1 MLRVALA
8 SVRGNRIRLALT
20 SLAIVLGVAFVAGSL
35 MLTDSIE
42 RAFGTLFDESFE
54 GTDVYVRGVRQVDIG
69 FGGELPGQ
77 GPTIPDDLAGVVA
90 GIDGV
95 RDVVP
100 MVDGLAQVIDRDGRP
115 VGGMGPPTIAASWS
129 GPDEAGPLTLRDG
142 RPAAGP
148 TEATIDAATAA
159 LTGYGV
165 GDRVPILLSTGV
177 QTFDLV
183 GITGYGTEDN
193 LLGATIVTFDLE
205 TAQQVLGREGRLDSL
220 AVVGDGVGPEDLRD
234 RIAAVVGS
242 DTVEVV
248 TADQEAAETQ
258 ALLEEGLSFVSIALL
273 VFAGIAVFVGVFLIV
288 NTFSMV
294 VAQRTREFALLRA
307 VGASTRQ
314 VRGAVV
320 IEALIVGL
328 VSAVLGLL
336 AGVGLSNL
344 LRLLFDALGVGF
356 PDGGLVLRAR
366 TVVVAF
372 AVGVGVTT
380 VASWGPARRAAR
392 IAPVEALAGTGAAQ
406 TEQVSRRR
414 TAAGVALATLGGM
427 AIAVALGGMVP
438 QPAAVAGLGAA
449 ATFVG
454 VTLFS
459 PLLSQ
464 PVVGFVG
471 AAPAR
476 RGLAGRLARNNAQGN
491 PRRTAATASALMIGV
506 ALVSFVS
513 IFAAS
518 ATASVNTLF
527 TAQLRADFVI
537 SPVGFGQAGI
547 PAGLWSTLQDQPE
560 VGAASPLRVLQG
572 AVGEGAAESV
582 VAVVPDHIDRLVAL
596 EIIEGEAGDLAGGAL
611 VHGDRAA
618 TEGLAVG
625 DPLTLRLQ
633 DGPQELTVVG
643 LFDNRDLVS
652 ADVVIALDTIPAG
665 STTPGADV
673 LVLVAAADGV
683 DLDDARAAVDG
694 VVEAFPSVQVE
705 DQAELRES
713 LQGQVDGL
721 LNLMIGLLG
730 LALVVA
736 LIGIVN
742 TLALSVFE
750 RTREIGLLRAVG
762 MTRSQVRTMI
772 RWEAVYVSVFG
783 ALLGVAV
790 GTLLGWAIVAA
801 SADQGLEVL
810 EVPVLRLATYVV
822 VAGVA
827 GVVAAVLPARRAAR
841 LDVLEAVTTE

>member
-8 SVRGNRIRLALT
+8 SVLGNRIRLALT

-42 RAFGTLFDESFE
+42 RAFGTLFDDSFAD
-54 GTDVYVRGVRQVDIG
+54 TDVYVRGVRQVDIG

-77 GPTIPDDLAGVVA
+77 GPTIPEDLADVVV

-100 MVDGLAQVIDRDGRP
+100 MVEGIAQVIDPDGAP
-115 VGGMGPPTIAASWS
+115 VGGMGPPTIGASWS

-148 TEATIDAATAA
+148 DEATIDAGTAG
-159 LTGYGV
+159 LTGYGI
-165 GDRVPILLSTGV
+165 GDPVPILLASGV
-177 QTFDLV
+177 ETFELV

-193 LLGATIVTFDLE
+193 LLGATIVTFDLQ
-205 TAQQVLGREGRLDSL
+205 TAQQVLGRVGRLDSL
-220 AVVGDGVGPEDLRD
+220 AVVGDGVRPDELRD
-234 RIAAVVGS
+234 RIATVVAS

-248 TADQEAAETQ
+248 TADQEAAEAQ
-258 ALLEEGLSFVSIALL
+258 ALLEEGLSFINIALL
-273 VFAGIAVFVGVFLIV
+273 AFAGIAVFVGMFLIV

-314 VRGAVV
+314 VQGAVV
-320 IEALIVGL
+320 IEALVVGM

-372 AVGVGVTT
+372 AVGVGVTML
-380 VASWGPARRAAR
+380 AALGPARRASR
-392 IAPVEALAGTGAAQ
+392 IAPVEALAGTGAANA
-406 TEQVSRRR
+406 ERVSRRR
-414 TAAGVALATLGGM
+414 TAAGVALALVGGVG
-427 AIAVALGGMVP
+427 IAVALGGMVP

-464 PVVGFVG
+464 PVVGLVG

-476 RGLAGRLARNNAQGN
+476 RGLAGLLARNNAQGN

-547 PAGLWSTLQDQPE
+547 PAGLWSTLQAQPE
-560 VGAASPLRVLQG
+560 VGATSPLRVVQG

-596 EIIEGEAGDLAGGAL
+596 DVSQGNVDDLLGGVLVHVDRATADDLAI
-611 VHGDRAA
+611 
-618 TEGLAVG
+618 G
-625 DPLTLRLQ
+625 DPVTLRLQ
-633 DGPQELTVVG
+633 DGSQELTVAG
-643 LFDNRDLVS
+643 LFGNRDLVS
-652 ADVVIALDTIPAG
+652 ADVIIALDTIPAG

-683 DLDDARAAVDG
+683 DLDDARSAVDG

-705 DQAELRES
+705 DQAELRDS

-762 MTRSQVRTMI
+762 MTRGQVRTMI

-827 GVVAAVLPARRAAR
+827 GVAAAVLPARRAAR

>member
-8 SVRGNRIRLALT
+8 SVLGNRIRLALT

-35 MLTDSIE
+35 LLTDSIE
-42 RAFGTLFDESFE
+42 RAFGTLFDEVFE
-54 GTDVYVRGVRQVDIG
+54 GTDVYVRGVSQVEVS

-77 GPTIPDDLAGVVA
+77 GPTIPEDLVHVVA
-90 GIDGV
+90 GIGGV

-100 MVDGLAQVIDRDGRP
+100 TVEGIAQVIDPDGNP
-115 VGGMGPPTIAASWS
+115 VGGMGPPTFAYSWS
-129 GPDEAGPLTLRDG
+129 GPAEVGPLTLRDG
-142 RPAAGP
+142 RAAAGP
-148 TEATIDAATAA
+148 DEVTIDAGTASI
-159 LTGYGV
+159 TGYGV
-165 GDRVPILLSTGV
+165 GDRVPILLDTGV
-177 QTFDLV
+177 ETFEVV
-183 GITGYGTEDN
+183 GITGFGDEDN
-193 LLGATIVTFDLE
+193 LLGATIVTFDLA
-205 TAQQVLGREGRLDSL
+205 TAQQVLGREGRLDSI
-220 AVVGDGVGPEDLRD
+220 AVVGDGMAPEELRD
-234 RIAAVVGS
+234 RVASVIAS

-248 TADQEAAETQ
+248 TADEEAAANQ
-258 ALLEEGLSFVSIALL
+258 ALLQEGLSFISIALL
-273 VFAGIAVFVGVFLIV
+273 VFAGIAVFVGAFLIV

-307 VGASTRQ
+307 VGASARQ

-320 IEALIVGL
+320 IEALVVGL

-336 AGVGLSNL
+336 AGIGLSNL

-356 PDGGLVLRAR
+356 PDGGLVLRPR

-380 VASWGPARRAAR
+380 LAALGPARRASR

-406 TEQVSRRR
+406 TERVSRRR
-414 TAAGVALATLGGM
+414 TAVGVGLAAIGGVA
-427 AIAVALGGMVP
+427 IVVALGGMVP

-459 PLLSQ
+459 PLLSR
-464 PVVGFVG
+464 PVVGLVG

-537 SPVGFGQAGI
+537 SPVGFGQSGI
-547 PAGLWSTLQDQPE
+547 PAGLWSTLQAQPE
-560 VGAASPLRVLQG
+560 VGATSPLRVVQG

-596 EIIEGEAGDLAGGAL
+596 DVSQGSVDDLTGGVLVHVGRATADDLAI
-611 VHGDRAA
+611 GDQ
-618 TEGLAVG
+618 V
-625 DPLTLRLQ
+625 TLRLQ
-633 DGPQELTVVG
+633 DGSQELTVAG
-643 LFDNRDLVS
+643 LFGNRDLVS
-652 ADVVIALDTIPAG
+652 ADVIIALDTIPAG

-683 DLDDARAAVDG
+683 DLDDARSAVDG
-694 VVEAFPSVQVE
+694 VVEAFPSVRVE
-705 DQAELRES
+705 DQAELRDS

-762 MTRSQVRTMI
+762 MTRNQVRTMI

-783 ALLGVAV
+783 ALLGVVV

-801 SADQGLEVL
+801 SADQGLGVL

-827 GVVAAVLPARRAAR
+827 GVAAAVLPARRAAR

>member
-8 SVRGNRIRLALT
+8 SVLGNRLRLALT
-20 SLAIVLGVAFVAGSL
+20 SLAIVLGVAFVSGSL
-35 MLTDSIE
+35 LLTDSIE
-42 RAFGTLFDESFE
+42 RAFGTLFDEVFE
-54 GTDVYVRGVRQVDIG
+54 GTDVFVRGVRQVEVS
-69 FGGELPGQ
+69 FAGEQPGQ
-77 GPTIPDDLAGVVA
+77 GPTIPDDLADVVA

-100 MVDGLAQVIDRDGRP
+100 TVEGIAQVIDPDGNP
-115 VGGMGPPTIAASWS
+115 VGGMGPPTFAYSWS
-129 GPDEAGPLTLRDG
+129 GPDEIGPLTLRDG
-142 RPAAGP
+142 RPATGP
-148 TEATIDAATAA
+148 TEATLDAGT
-159 LTGYGV
+159 
-165 GDRVPILLSTGV
+165 
-177 QTFDLV
+177 V
-183 GITGYGTEDN
+183 GITGYGIGDQVPILLASGVETFELVGITGFGDEDN
-193 LLGATIVTFDLE
+193 LLGATIVTFDLA
-205 TAQQVLGREGRLDSL
+205 TAQLVLGRDGRLDSL
-220 AVVGDGVGPEDLRD
+220 GVVGDGVAPEELRD
-234 RIAAVVGS
+234 RVAAAVAS

-248 TADQEAAETQ
+248 TSDEEAAADQ
-258 ALLEEGLSFVSIALL
+258 ALLQEGLSFINIALL
-273 VFAGIAVFVGVFLIV
+273 VFAGIAVFVGMFLIV

-307 VGASTRQ
+307 VGASARQ

-320 IEALIVGL
+320 VEALVVGL

-344 LRLLFDALGVGF
+344 LRLLFDALGVSF
-356 PDGGLVLRAR
+356 PDGGLVLQAR

-380 VASWGPARRAAR
+380 LASLGPARRAAR
-392 IAPVEALAGTGAAQ
+392 IAPIEALAGTGAAQ

-414 TAAGVALATLGGM
+414 TAAGVVLAAAGGV
-427 AIAVALGGMVP
+427 AIAVALAGMVP
-438 QPAAVAGLGAA
+438 QPAAIAGLGAA

-464 PVVGFVG
+464 PVVGLVG

-537 SPVGFGQAGI
+537 SPAGFGQAGI
-547 PAGLWSTLQDQPE
+547 PAGLWSTLQERPE
-560 VGAASPLRVLQG
+560 VGAASPLRVVQG
-572 AVGEGAAESV
+572 AVGDGSAEGV
-582 VAVVPDHIDRLVAL
+582 VAVVPDHLDRLVAL
-596 EIIEGEAGDLAGGAL
+596 EVSAGQAGDLAGGAL
-611 VHGDRAA
+611 VHAERAA
-618 TEGLAVG
+618 ADGLGVG
-625 DPLTLRLQ
+625 DLITLRLE
-633 DGPQELTVVG
+633 DGPQDLTVVG

-652 ADVVIALDTIPAG
+652 ADVVIALDTILAS
-665 STTPGADV
+665 STTPGVDV
-673 LVLVAAADGV
+673 LVLVAAAEGV
-683 DLDDARAAVDG
+683 DLDDARTAVDG
-694 VVEAFPSVQVE
+694 VVEAFPGVQVE

-790 GTLLGWAIVAA
+790 GTLLGWAIVTA

-822 VAGVA
+822 VAGIA
-827 GVVAAVLPARRAAR
+827 GVAAAVLPARRAAR